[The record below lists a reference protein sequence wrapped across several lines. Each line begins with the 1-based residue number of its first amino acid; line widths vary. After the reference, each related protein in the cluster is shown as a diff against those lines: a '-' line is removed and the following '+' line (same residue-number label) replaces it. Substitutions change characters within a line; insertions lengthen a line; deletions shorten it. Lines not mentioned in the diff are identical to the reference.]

1 MTLRPHLTMR
11 MWAVTITKNSS
22 PSSGHKHGSQQAAA
36 LLVCE
41 HEADCGRLHAATRLL
56 VLAPL
61 TARGGL
67 LLHEECAPRKRLQ
80 TTCKQ
85 KVFATRRILT
95 NDKSMRLLFGAA
107 GARLFFKFLDSVL
120 IVTAGDDVSSMH
132 AHDHKSGGV
141 LRIPTRLEV
150 RLRTRHAAA

>member
-11 MWAVTITKNSS
+11 MWAVTLTKNSS

-56 VLAPL
+56 ILAPL
-61 TARGGL
+61 AARGGL

-85 KVFATRRILT
+85 NVFATRRIL
-95 NDKSMRLLFGAA
+95 
-107 GARLFFKFLDSVL
+107 
-120 IVTAGDDVSSMH
+120 
-132 AHDHKSGGV
+132 
-141 LRIPTRLEV
+141 
-150 RLRTRHAAA
+150 